1 MKWGQLLAA
10 GAFVVG
16 LAVGTVG
23 AAAVEAAGDGGWLSR
38 AKVRAPIEAPVNQ
51 TNGDGS
57 WTS

>member
-1 MKWGQLLAA
+1 MKRGQILAA

-23 AAAVEAAGDGGWLSR
+23 AAAVEAGDGSGMSL